1 MCKSTAVNTCQQFVS
16 LRLVIVPLY
25 GTLAG
30 HISNAIETIM
40 HPLNLLCAKHDQNS
54 KILAEC
60 LTLDRVLSRNSQHEQ
75 LDEEA
80 KE

>member
-1 MCKSTAVNTCQQFVS
+1 MS
-16 LRLVIVPLY
+16 LRLVTVPLY

-30 HISNAIETIM
+30 HINNAIETIM
-40 HPLNLLCAKHDQNS
+40 HSLNLLCAKHDQNS
-54 KILAEC
+54 KISAEC
-60 LTLDRVLSRNSQHEQ
+60 LILDRVLSQNSQHEQ